1 MPASVSRCG
10 GDEALTKAAWHLVHG
25 YDLTPDE
32 ALPHL
37 RRYNDAASPPWPESA
52 LLAKL
57 NSADRKGGNRG
68 WLRRPGEG
76 ERKNKPAP
84 APAPPKPPRPR
95 PETFIPNDTE
105 IAEIA
110 RVRGISP
117 AAVSL
122 AVANGVLSVGTNR
135 ELPAYFLHGP
145 GIFQAKRLDGEKWK
159 MRDGSES
166 KVDTYFPVKGFGI
179 RCGINQHT
187 RTVIIIEGLVG
198 LLEAV
203 EAVQR
208 AEDESGEC
216 WEGVGVI
223 AAYSKASVLSNKNA
237 TYLSTRHVMILADAG
252 EPGLK
257 AAKGWR
263 RAIKAAGGS
272 ARIRQFV
279 QGDLGDEL
287 KRSPRC
293 PDYLTEFNRSTKM
306 RTNPNPT
313 QRTPHETH
321 DDRNSR

>member
-1 MPASVSRCG
+1 VR
-10 GDEALTKAAWHLVHG
+10 V
-25 YDLTPDE
+25 
-32 ALPHL
+32 
-37 RRYNDAASPPWPESA
+37 
-52 LLAKL
+52 KL
-57 NSADRKGGNRG
+57 SGVNRF
-68 WLRRPGEG
+68 PGERGFLLG
-76 ERKNKPAP
+76 EESRERINRPT
-84 APAPPKPPRPR
+84 PAPPPPKSPRLR

-105 IAEIA
+105 IAQIA

-145 GIFQAKRLDGEKWK
+145 GIFQAKRLDGGKWQL
-159 MRDGSES
+159 RDGGES

-179 RCGINQHT
+179 RCGINKDT
-187 RTVIIIEGLVG
+187 KVVIITEGLVG

-203 EAVQR
+203 EAVLR

-263 RAIKAAGGS
+263 RAIKTAGGS

-279 QGDLGDEL
+279 EGDLGDEL
-287 KRSPRC
+287 KRSPGC
-293 PDYLTEFNRSTKM
+293 PDYLTEFYRNTKM
-306 RTNPNPT
+306 RTSTNPTPTPT